1 MMAVYDETA
10 EFDTDLFYID
20 TVAHNKKRSIGI
32 LVFRNGDEAAIF
44 DSGMPNSAQNIV
56 SAFEGFGITNT
67 SIRSIMLSH
76 RHIDHAGAA
85 SVLLTE
91 FSHAII
97 AVHPFS
103 VRHLVDPSKIYEGG
117 RELFRDYATPMSPV
131 PVASTY
137 EVQDNENIHVG
148 QEVVQAIYAPGHT
161 SDHIAYYIPSR
172 RTIYSG
178 DAIGAYDTRRGR
190 VYPTCMYPSFDYE
203 KYQKTLSRISQL
215 DFDKVVFPHFG
226 VVSGKG
232 AKQSLEDSLSI
243 HGELERVVEE
253 YIGENNQEKII
264 QELKYALR
272 DATEIFPESVREKAA
287 EYMARGFF
295 EGSRTL
301 RSSLANR
308 SSDGI

>member
-1 MMAVYDETA
+1 MAVYDETT

-32 LVFRNGDEAAIF
+32 LVFRNGDESAIF
-44 DSGMPNSAQNIV
+44 DSGMPNSTQNIV
-56 SAFEGFGITNT
+56 SAFEDFGITNT
-67 SIRSIMLSH
+67 SIRYIMLSH

-85 SVLLTE
+85 SVLLRQ
-91 FSHAII
+91 FPHAII

-103 VRHLVDPSKIYEGG
+103 AKHLVDPSKIYEGG
-117 RELFRDYATPMSPV
+117 RELFGDYATPMNSV
-131 PVASTY
+131 PVASIH
-137 EVQDNENIHVG
+137 ELQDNESIHVG
-148 QEVVQAIYAPGHT
+148 KEIIKAIYAPGHT

-172 RTIYSG
+172 RVLYSG

-226 VVSGKG
+226 AVSGKG
-232 AKQSLEDSLSI
+232 AKQSLKDSLSI
-243 HGELERVVEE
+243 HRELERVVEE
-253 YIGENNQEKII
+253 YVGENNEEKII
-264 QELKYALR
+264 GELKYALR

-295 EGSRTL
+295 EGSRTP
-301 RSSLANR
+301 RSSSVNR
-308 SSDGI
+308 SSDSI